1 VDNTPVMTGVAAPVV
16 TATDRRLDRG
26 PARTVSA
33 ILMDILAR
41 TDRAAVTAA
50 GAAATEEADVKAH
63 RP

>member
-1 VDNTPVMTGVAAPVV
+1 MDNTPVMTGVAAGRQ
-16 TATDRRLDRG
+16 TGRQRLDRG
-26 PARTVSA
+26 PAMTVSA

-50 GAAATEEADVKAH
+50 DPAATEEADVKAP